1 MKNNTV
7 SKKKCRPLLQAI
19 IIVAISALMCV
30 VFTAFNPPVFT
41 ITSIPFVM
49 ERFTMTPQRADYWWR
64 FMLSMLFMGIIPFAT
79 GKIIGLSRQEMG
91 LASGLSFMKKPLF
104 LVALPVAFL
113 IGAVGGASPD
123 LGSYYPYATD
133 LVEIVKQE
141 GVIHLMGHLAA
152 YFFLYY
158 LPWEFFFRGFMLFPF
173 VLAATQLRVSV
184 PKDSSAYQGATMM
197 LVFAVLF
204 QTIPS
209 TMLHFGHPFSELL
222 SAIPAGMLFGYI
234 AYISKSIVP
243 ALLLHAFVGFGTDT
257 YIVLS
262 SLGVS

>member
-7 SKKKCRPLLQAI
+7 TKKKCRPILQSI
-19 IIVAISALMCV
+19 IIIAVCALMCV
-30 VFTAFNPPVFT
+30 VFTAFNPPVFNISSFPT
-41 ITSIPFVM
+41 VM
-49 ERFTMTPQRADYWWR
+49 KRTTMTPQRAIYWWR
-64 FMLSMLFMGIIPFAT
+64 FILSLLCMGIIPFAT
-79 GKIIGLSRQEMG
+79 GKLIGLTRQQMG
-91 LASGLSFMKKPLF
+91 LSSGFSFMKKPLF
-104 LVALPVAFL
+104 LVALPLAFI

-133 LVEIVKQE
+133 LVEIVRQE
-141 GVIHLMGHLAA
+141 GLIHLLGHLAA
-152 YFFLYY
+152 YFIFYY

-173 VLAATQLRVSV
+173 VLAATQIRSSV
-184 PKDSSAYQGATMM
+184 PKESPAFQGATMM
-197 LVFAVLF
+197 LAFAILF

-222 SAIPAGMLFGYI
+222 SAIPAGMIFGYI
-234 AYISKSIVP
+234 AYTSRSIVP
-243 ALLLHAFVGFGTDT
+243 ALLLHALVGFGTDT